1 MVGFH
6 NKQFE
11 KWVVEHQMMH
21 TTPSVVVKAATIRT
35 DEEMFQW
42 MEERERVEDLIKAW
56 RKIQM
61 DILID
66 LD

>member
-11 KWVVEHQMMH
+11 RWVVEQQMMQSI
-21 TTPSVVVKAATIRT
+21 PSVVVKDNVIKT
-35 DEEMFQW
+35 EEDRFEW
-42 MEERERVEDLIKAW
+42 VEERERVDDLIKAW
-56 RKIQM
+56 RDIQM

>member
-11 KWVVEHQMMH
+11 RWVVEQQMMQSI
-21 TTPSVVVKAATIRT
+21 PSVVVKDNVIKT
-35 DEEMFQW
+35 EEDRFEWVQ
-42 MEERERVEDLIKAW
+42 ERERVEDLIKAW
-56 RKIQM
+56 REIQL
-61 DILID
+61 DILLD

>member
-11 KWVVEHQMMH
+11 RWVVEQQMLQSV
-21 TTPSVVVKAATIRT
+21 PSVVVKGTEIKT
-35 DEEMFQW
+35 EEECFDW
-42 MEERERVEDLIKAW
+42 IEERERVEDLIKAW
-56 RKIQM
+56 REIQM